1 MSVPPESESDHDS
14 LNPEDGSP
22 EEGSPEEGDADGD
35 GAGSEPETRTLVV
48 PASLD
53 GARLDKALGILA
65 EVSRAKAKAL
75 LESGVRLNGR
85 RAVKGASVQEGDTI
99 EILEPTDDG
108 DAAAQPDPAV
118 EIDVRLETERLLVV
132 HKPAGLPTAPL
143 RAGELGT
150 LANGLVARFPDV
162 SGVGPEPREPGLV
175 HRLDTD
181 TTGLVLVART
191 PAAYDELKHALRDG
205 RVDKRYLA
213 VVAPGAGSS
222 RAASVAADGELPD
235 TGTVDIPLAPHPKD
249 KRRVFACVHP
259 RDVARLSPRPATTSF
274 TVLRRWETE
283 DGERRALVEARAAK
297 ALRHQVRVHF
307 AALGAPL
314 LGDGLYGG
322 PSAPDLARHAL
333 HASRVSYGGGKA
345 VPAFV
350 VEAELPPDLAA
361 CVPEDS
367 SESSEEP
374 S

>member
-1 MSVPPESESDHDS
+1 MSES
-14 LNPEDGSP
+14 
-22 EEGSPEEGDADGD
+22 
-35 GAGSEPETRTLVV
+35 PETPALLRV

-75 LESGVRLNGR
+75 LENGVRLNGR
-85 RAVKGASVQEGDTI
+85 RAVKGALVKEGDTI
-99 EILEPTDDG
+99 EILEAADEG
-108 DAAAQPDPAV
+108 DMAAQPDPSLTL
-118 EIDVRLETERLLVV
+118 DVRLETDRILVV

-150 LANGLVARFPDV
+150 LANAIVARFPDV
-162 SGVGPEPREPGLV
+162 AGVGPEPREPGLV

-181 TTGLVLVART
+181 TTGLVVVARND
-191 PAAYDELKHALRDG
+191 AAFEELKNALRDG

-213 VVAPGAGSS
+213 IVAPGAGSA
-222 RAASVAADGELPD
+222 RAASVAADGILPD
-235 TGTVDIPLAPHPKD
+235 TGAIDIPLAPHPKD
-249 KRRVFACVHP
+249 KRRVFACVHA
-259 RDVARLSPRPATTSF
+259 RDVARLAPRPATTSF
-274 TVLRRWETE
+274 EVKRRWENE
-283 DGERRALVEARAAK
+283 DGDSRALVEARAAK
-297 ALRHQVRVHF
+297 ALRHQIRVHF

-350 VEAELPPDLAA
+350 VEAELPEDLAA
-361 CVPEDS
+361 CVPA
-367 SESSEEP
+367 EEP

>member
-1 MSVPPESESDHDS
+1 MSAPPDSDADHDS
-14 LNPEDGSP
+14 SP
-22 EEGSPEEGDADGD
+22 DAEADADAGDEAGD
-35 GAGSEPETRTLVV
+35 GHDESAPRTRTLVV
-48 PASLD
+48 PASLE

-118 EIDVRLETERLLVV
+118 ELDVRLETDRLLVV

-150 LANGLVARFPDV
+150 LANAIVARFPDV
-162 SGVGPEPREPGLV
+162 AGVGPEPREPGLV

-191 PAAYDELKHALRDG
+191 AAAYDELKHALRDG

-213 VVAPGAGSS
+213 VVAPGAGSG

-235 TGTVDIPLAPHPKD
+235 TGTIDIPLAPHPKD

-274 TVLRRWETE
+274 TVLRRWETD

-333 HASRVSYGGGKA
+333 HASRVAYGGGKA

-350 VEAELPPDLAA
+350 VEAELPPDLDA
-361 CVPEDS
+361 CVPA
-367 SESSEEP
+367 ESSEEP

>member
-1 MSVPPESESDHDS
+1 MSAPPDSESDPTADDTD
-14 LNPEDGSP
+14 ET
-22 EEGSPEEGDADGD
+22 EGDLAAGD
-35 GAGSEPETRTLVV
+35 DPNGDSSGEEVRTLVV

-53 GARLDKALGILA
+53 GARLDKALGLLA

-85 RAVKGASVQEGDTI
+85 RAVKGASVKEGDTI
-99 EILEPTDDG
+99 EILEATDDG
-108 DAAAQPDPAV
+108 DAAARPDPSV
-118 EIDVRLETERLLVV
+118 EIDVRLETDRLLVV

-150 LANGLVARFPDV
+150 LANGIVARYPDV
-162 SGVGPEPREPGLV
+162 AGVGPEPREPGLV

-191 PAAYDELKHALRDG
+191 AAAYDELKHALRDG

-213 VVAPGAGSS
+213 IVAPGAGSG

-235 TGTVDIPLAPHPKD
+235 TGTVELPLAPHPKD

-259 RDVARLSPRPATTSF
+259 RDVARLSPRPASTSF
-274 TVLRRWETE
+274 VVLRRWETD
-283 DGERRALVEARAAK
+283 DGDRRALVEARAAK

-361 CVPEDS
+361 CVPA
-367 SESSEEP
+367 ESSEEP